1 LIPSQAPTLK
11 LNFETFA
18 FPPAKLGN
26 LEKRRARARAR
37 ARARH
42 FLKLQIQAKKFD
54 IENDSNG
61 DFTPIKKLWVE
72 IFLPV
77 RFPKTPRRQ
86 LQH

>member
-1 LIPSQAPTLK
+1 MFSTAP
-11 LNFETFA
+11 EPCPPRAEESACAEEA

-26 LEKRRARARAR
+26 LEKRRAR
-37 ARARH
+37 H
-42 FLKLQIQAKKFD
+42 FLKLQIQAKKID